1 MAETSQRVTRQR
13 YDAFT
18 LILHWVTAGSVIFLF
33 ASAHIWELLERGTP
47 MRKGLQAAHISC
59 GILLALVM
67 IVRPLWRL
75 LSQRSSRYLMPPVE
89 GSRLAMLLAHGM
101 HGALYLLLFAQIALG
116 FLFRWSQQEP
126 FRFFGLFDLSGW
138 VTVTPTLR
146 HTLAQWHGNV
156 AWSLIALALAHALA
170 ALFHHYLLRDG
181 VLRRML
187 PGRAF
192 R

>member
-1 MAETSQRVTRQR
+1 MTEITQPVTRQR
-13 YDAFT
+13 YDTFT
-18 LILHWVTAGSVIFLF
+18 LLLHWVTAASVIFLF

-47 MRKGLQAAHISC
+47 LRKGLQAVHISC

-67 IVRPLWRL
+67 VIRPLWRL
-75 LSQRSSRYLMPPVE
+75 VSHISSRFLMPPIE
-89 GSRLAMLLAHGM
+89 GTRLARSLAHGV
-101 HGALYLLLFAQIALG
+101 HGALYLLLLIQIVLG

-138 VTVTPTLR
+138 VSVTPSLR

-156 AWSLIALALAHALA
+156 AWALIALASAHAFA

>member
-1 MAETSQRVTRQR
+1 MTEITQPVTRQR
-13 YDAFT
+13 YDTFT
-18 LILHWVTAGSVIFLF
+18 LLLHWVTAASVIFLF

-47 MRKGLQAAHISC
+47 LRKGLQAVHISC

-67 IVRPLWRL
+67 VIRPLWRL
-75 LSQRSSRYLMPPVE
+75 VSHISSRFSMPPIE
-89 GSRLAMLLAHGM
+89 GTRLARSLAHGV
-101 HGALYLLLFAQIALG
+101 HGALYLLLLIQIVLG

-138 VTVTPTLR
+138 VAVPPSLR
-146 HTLAQWHGNV
+146 HALAQWHGNV
-156 AWSLIALALAHALA
+156 AWALIALASTHAFA

>member
-1 MAETSQRVTRQR
+1 MTEITQPVTRQR
-13 YDAFT
+13 YDTFT
-18 LILHWVTAGSVIFLF
+18 LLLHWVTAASVIFLF

-47 MRKGLQAAHISC
+47 LRKGLQAVHISC

-67 IVRPLWRL
+67 VIRPLWRL
-75 LSQRSSRYLMPPVE
+75 VSHISSRFSMPPIE
-89 GSRLAMLLAHGM
+89 GTRLARSLAHGV
-101 HGALYLLLFAQIALG
+101 HGALYLLLLIQIVLG

-138 VTVTPTLR
+138 VAVTPSLR
-146 HTLAQWHGNV
+146 HALAQWHGNV
-156 AWSLIALALAHALA
+156 AWALIALASTHAFA

-181 VLRRML
+181 ALRRML